1 MENMYINHW
10 AVLVA
15 AISNLIVGAI
25 WYSPALFYDAWK
37 KENNKTDDDFKDI
50 NVGKL
55 YGIST
60 ILSVVI
66 CYNMAFFLGDANTD
80 WVWGTTAGFLTGFG
94 WAAMIFVIIAMYEQK
109 TIRYMLIN
117 GGYIVVYF
125 TLIGFILG
133 IWR

>member
-1 MENMYINHW
+1 MEEMYINHW

-15 AISNLIVGAI
+15 AVANLVVGAI
-25 WYSPALFYDAWK
+25 WYSPVLFYNAWK
-37 KENNKTDDDFKDI
+37 SENNKTDEDFKNI
-50 NVGKL
+50 NIGKL

-60 ILSVVI
+60 LLSIIL

-80 WVWGTTAGFLTGFG
+80 WVWGTTAGFLAGFG
-94 WAAMIFVIIAMYEQK
+94 WAAMIFIIIAMYEQK
-109 TIRYMLIN
+109 SIRYMLIN

-125 TLIGFILG
+125 TLIGFIIG

>member
-1 MENMYINHW
+1 MEDMYINHW

-15 AISNLIVGAI
+15 AIANLIVGAL
-25 WYSPALFYDAWK
+25 WYSPALFYNAWK
-37 KENNKTDDDFKDI
+37 SENNKTDEDFKNI
-50 NVGKL
+50 NLGKL

-60 ILSVVI
+60 ILSVII

-109 TIRYMLIN
+109 SIRYMLIN